1 MFPAPASRGFF
12 LWKGGHEAKEG
23 ATVLTEGGNGGRMG
37 SNAREQ
43 KNFHQSEIELEC
55 DGNG

>member
-1 MFPAPASRGFF
+1 M
-12 LWKGGHEAKEG
+12 
-23 ATVLTEGGNGGRMG
+23 LTEGGNGGRMG

-43 KNFHQSEIELEC
+43 KNCHQSEIELEC